1 MILISFVFQKLWDCE
16 QTKFRPDQSSFASP
30 IEVWFQTSCSHPSRF
45 HPAVVSYLLS
55 WFFSWEAP
63 PPRLYSWIP
72 IFYHDFL
79 WGVISSRLSPH
90 GFMLCGF
97 PSPPHDILLM
107 RDDRHLHGFFFISLM
122 AIMRISFVT
131 QNSHFGSLWLSCQ
144 RPSSPQMRREIWNID
159 IGSSIGPGCSSRNY
173 FVIDPN
179 YF

>member
-107 RDDRHLHGFFFISLM
+107 RDDRHLHGFFFYFLNGNNEDFIRYSEQSL
-122 AIMRISFVT
+122 RFVVT
-131 QNSHFGSLWLSCQ
+131 ELSKALFT
-144 RPSSPQMRREIWNID
+144 PDEK
-159 IGSSIGPGCSSRNY
+159 RNLEHWY
-173 FVIDPN
+173 RF
-179 YF
+179 